1 VRAHMHVCSRAHV
14 VVSLYGCTWA
24 RPYSDANHTFLCRC
38 MDYVDFCVRA
48 PQVRLCVCACV
59 IVRVGARAY
68 ELLENVSEGHEESRT
83 ELLDLLASVRSLLQ
97 GLRQIK
103 DLQSQ
108 VRFLPCMHA
117 HMKPRE
123 SRHQPHTRV
132 WIQ

>member
-24 RPYSDANHTFLCRC
+24 CPYSDTNHAFLCRC
-38 MDYVDFCVRA
+38 MNYVDLRVRA
-48 PQVRLCVCACV
+48 PQARSCVCTCV

-68 ELLENVSEGHEESRT
+68 GLLENVGEGNEESRT
-83 ELLDLLASVRSLLQ
+83 ELLDLLSSVRSLLQ

-108 VRFLPCMHA
+108 VRVLTFMHA
-117 HMKPRE
+117 H
-123 SRHQPHTRV
+123 T
-132 WIQ
+132 

>member
-24 RPYSDANHTFLCRC
+24 CPYSDTNHAFLCRC
-38 MDYVDFCVRA
+38 MNYVDLRVRA
-48 PQVRLCVCACV
+48 PQARSCVCACV

-68 ELLENVSEGHEESRT
+68 GLLENVGEGNEESRT
-83 ELLDLLASVRSLLQ
+83 ELLDLLSSVRSLLQ

-108 VRFLPCMHA
+108 VRFLTFMHA
-117 HMKPRE
+117 H
-123 SRHQPHTRV
+123 T
-132 WIQ
+132 